1 MVFASFWSEVGYNFA
16 CFGLESVMVFGEL
29 RECMNVFIISIPN
42 GKKERKICKL
52 EMDFKKSFFVAVLI

>member
-1 MVFASFWSEVGYNFA
+1 MRRFD
-16 CFGLESVMVFGEL
+16 LKSVMVFEEL

-52 EMDFKKSFFVAVLI
+52 EMDFKKSFFVAVLV